1 MRGTIVL
8 GTLAFAFGCGPVQ
21 GPNDVQRIE
30 GAFCEKGKPDEAVLE
45 TDVWRVTYFYNDSQ
59 VRDVVEDGVH
69 RFVEFRSCAS
79 GTCMVDPAFAATSED
94 AIEACRES
102 TGRPR
107 P

>member
-30 GAFCEKGKPDEAVLE
+30 GAFCEKGKLDEAVLE

-69 RFVEFRSCAS
+69 RFVESRSCAS